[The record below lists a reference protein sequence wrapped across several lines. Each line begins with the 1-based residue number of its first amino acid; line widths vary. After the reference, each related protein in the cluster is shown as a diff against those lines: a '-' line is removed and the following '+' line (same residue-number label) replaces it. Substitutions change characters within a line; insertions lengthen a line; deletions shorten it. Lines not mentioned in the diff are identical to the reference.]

1 MKDFFTTNK
10 SAIVS
15 SNRVLYTPSS
25 FAKSSLLHLQ
35 EIGEL
40 TAQRPHVSS
49 RSGLRSYLFFMVL
62 SGSGSLNY
70 EGKEYDL
77 KRGDCVF
84 IDCQKPYSHS
94 TAEND
99 LWSLQWV
106 HFYGPTL
113 YLIYD
118 KYIERGGQSVFSPPS
133 MDKIQTIWESLMGVA
148 KGIDYMK
155 DMFINQYLS
164 ELLVCIMSE
173 SWHPE
178 YRTTTPKKQNLSNIR
193 DYLDNHYSER
203 ITLDD
208 LANQFYV
215 DKYYLTKIFK
225 EQFGQSVNTYL
236 ANIRITKAKQLLRFS
251 NMTVEEIGYE
261 VGIGAPA
268 YFSRVFKNIEG
279 ISPKQ
284 FREQW

>member
-1 MKDFFTTNK
+1 MEDFFTNNK

-15 SNRVLYTPSS
+15 SNRVLYTPSL

-62 SGSGSLNY
+62 SGSGALKY
-70 EGKEYDL
+70 EGREYDL
-77 KRGDCVF
+77 RRGDCVF
-84 IDCQKPYSHS
+84 IDCQKPYNHS
-94 TAEND
+94 TGEND
-99 LWSLQWV
+99 LWSLRWV

-113 YLIYD
+113 YSIYD
-118 KYIERGGQSVFSPPS
+118 KYVERGGQCVFTPPT
-133 MDKIQTIWESLMGVA
+133 MEKIEVIWKLLMEVS
-148 KGIDYMK
+148 KGTDYMK
-155 DMFINQYLS
+155 DMLINQYLS

-178 YRTTTPKKQNLSNIR
+178 YRVPTPKKQNLSNIR
-193 DYLDNHYSER
+193 DYLETHYSER

-208 LANQFYV
+208 LASQFYV

-225 EQFGQSVNTYL
+225 EQFGQSINTYL
-236 ANIRITKAKQLLRFS
+236 TSIRITKAKQLLRFS
-251 NMTVEEIGYE
+251 NRTVEEIGYE
-261 VGIGAPA
+261 IGIGAPA

-284 FREQW
+284 FRERW